1 MEMSVKERLKL
12 FLREE
17 GIKDT
22 DFCRT
27 IGVSTG
33 FISGMRVS
41 IQPDKLKSIA
51 INFPR
56 LDIGWLL
63 TGEGSMLKNESSSTS
78 ASFPEETQN
87 KKKNSDTSLE
97 NGDLLYKMYED
108 YKKLQEKVLAEKERR
123 IKELET
129 KLAQLEKQQ
138 ESLTTNSSS
147 HAETAPKKR
156 SSSRISGSSA
166 QTDVPTIK

>member
-1 MEMSVKERLKL
+1 MEVSVKERLKL
-12 FLREE
+12 FLKKE
-17 GIKDT
+17 GIKDV
-22 DFCRT
+22 DFCRI

-63 TGEGSMLKNESSSTS
+63 TGEGSMLKNEIKST
-78 ASFPEETQN
+78 ASPNTM
-87 KKKNSDTSLE
+87 DTAYIH
-97 NGDLLYKMYED
+97 NMYED
-108 YKKLQEKVLAEKERR
+108 YKKLQAEIIAEKERR

-129 KLAQLEKQQ
+129 KLAKLEQQ
-138 ESLTTNSSS
+138 ESPTTNSDS
-147 HAETAPKKR
+147 HAETVQKKR

>member
-1 MEMSVKERLKL
+1 MSVKERLKL

-129 KLAQLEKQQ
+129 KLAKLEQQ
-138 ESLTTNSSS
+138 ELSTTSSDF
-147 HAETAPKKR
+147 HAEIAKKKR

-166 QTDVPTIK
+166 QPDAPTIK

>member
-1 MEMSVKERLKL
+1 MEVSVKERLKL
-12 FLREE
+12 FLKKE
-17 GIKDT
+17 GIKDV
-22 DFCRT
+22 DFCRI

-63 TGEGSMLKNESSSTS
+63 TGEGSMLKNEIKST
-78 ASFPEETQN
+78 ASPNTM
-87 KKKNSDTSLE
+87 DTAYIY
-97 NGDLLYKMYED
+97 NMYED
-108 YKKLQEKVLAEKERR
+108 YKKLQAEIIAEKERR

-129 KLAQLEKQQ
+129 KLAKLEQQ
-138 ESLTTNSSS
+138 ESPTTNSDS
-147 HAETAPKKR
+147 HAETVQKER